1 MNIQQLQLENKD
13 LKRKL
18 KIAQMWME
26 REVRFQVEKISNFHK
41 E

>member
-1 MNIQQLQLENKD
+1 MNIQLLQLENQD

-26 REVRFQVEKISNFHK
+26 REVRFQVEKISNLHN

>member
-1 MNIQQLQLENKD
+1 MNIQQLQLENQD

-18 KIAQMWME
+18 KIAEMWME
-26 REVRFQVEKISNFHK
+26 REVRFQVEKIANFHN

>member
-1 MNIQQLQLENKD
+1 MNIQQLQLENQY

-18 KIAQMWME
+18 KIAEMWME
-26 REVRFQVEKISNFHK
+26 REVRFQVEKISNFHN